1 MQNSWLILNKI
12 WTGRIANERGINHLQ
27 VKKWQLCAYL
37 QIKYMAQSLTG
48 IVFVVSEGRNL
59 KLQTLHLHEVEDILY
74 GACIYGTGGGGSLE
88 EGLKLVRKLYE
99 AGKQVTIAA
108 LDEIQ
113 DHWLVASPYYVGS
126 VAPPSKEVSERLEN
140 LATNKENVSTIAAR
154 MLQKH
159 QNERIQ
165 AVIATELG
173 GNTAWAIE
181 TAVNLGVPLID
192 ADPAGRA
199 VPDLAHTTFNIFDVS
214 ITPFSLANK
223 YGDTLV
229 VETVANHNQAEQI
242 ARSFATISG
251 NFAGVCDHPI
261 KGEVLKKTVIPG
273 TLSQAQRVGQARRL
287 ANDQQTSPV
296 DAIISAGGGK
306 LLIEGTVSN
315 ASWADIGGFIEGS
328 ITVESIT
335 SDSEIP
341 SLSIW
346 FRNEYMIAK
355 SGETILSIIPELIIV
370 LDKETGMPIL
380 NPNCITGMEVA
391 IGTFPAPKVWESD
404 KGLSIFGPEYIG
416 LDRDVYF
423 AVRKEGRN
431 LEI

>member
-1 MQNSWLILNKI
+1 MQV
-12 WTGRIANERGINHLQ
+12 R
-27 VKKWQLCAYL
+27 V
-37 QIKYMAQSLTG
+37 
-48 IVFVVSEGRNL
+48 EGRTL
-59 KLQTLHLHEVEDILY
+59 KLRTLHLQEVEDILY
-74 GACIYGTGGGGSLE
+74 GACIYGTGGGGSLD

-99 AGKQVTIAA
+99 TGKQVTIAS
-108 LDEIQ
+108 LDEVQ

-126 VAPPSKEVSERLEN
+126 VAPPSKEVSKRLEV
-140 LATNKENVSTIAAR
+140 LAATKENVSTIAAR
-154 MLQKH
+154 MLQKSRD
-159 QNERIQ
+159 EPIR

-181 TAVNLGVPLID
+181 TAVNLDVPLVD

-199 VPDLAHTTFNIFDVS
+199 VPDLAHTTFNIFDIP
-214 ITPFSLANK
+214 ITPFALANK

-261 KGEVLKKTVIPG
+261 KGELLKKTVIPG
-273 TLSQAQRVGQARRL
+273 TLSQAQRVGRARRL
-287 ANDQQTSPV
+287 ANDQGTSPV
-296 DAIISAGGGK
+296 DAIIAAGGGK

-315 ASWADIGGFIEGS
+315 SSWADVGGFIEGS
-328 ITVESIT
+328 ITVESINN
-335 SDSEIP
+335 SKNSP
-341 SLSIW
+341 LSIW

-355 SGETILSIIPELIIV
+355 SVEKILSIIPELIII
-370 LDKETGMPIL
+370 LDKKTGMPIL
-380 NPNCITGMEVA
+380 NPNCTTGMEIAV
-391 IGTFPAPKVWESD
+391 GTFHAPEVWESD

-416 LDRDVYF
+416 LDRDTYF
-423 AVRKEGRN
+423 EVKKEGHS